1 MIGLFFRVMFAI
13 FLVASFS
20 YAADKAKIV
29 AKDDHYVSYENGIV
43 YDEKTNLEWLTGPD
57 KKTTWYESKE
67 WVDSLTVAGVVW
79 RMPKMDELERLFQKG
94 KGPRNMSPLLK
105 TTGWWVWSGEAK
117 DSSSVYCFGLRNGD
131 RFWYNRGN
139 SKFLRAFAI
148 RSRK

>member
-20 YAADKAKIV
+20 YAADKANIV

-67 WVDSLTVAGVVW
+67 WVDSLTVAGGGW
-79 RMPKMDELERLFQKG
+79 RMPTMDELERLFQKG
-94 KGPRNMSPLLK
+94 KGPRNMSPILK

-117 DSSSVYCFGLRNGD
+117 DSSSMYSFGFRNGD
-131 RFWYNRGN
+131 RYWYKHDH
-139 SKFLRAFAI
+139 SYFLRSFAV